1 MAVKRQARGEERRKL
16 ILHATLGLIERSGI
30 EAVTHRAV
38 GEACSVPLG
47 SVTYYFPT
55 RDGLL
60 CDALELWVAEEVE
73 RLSGLA
79 AAIEAEQLTASEGAA
94 RWGELLRGNDPHQV
108 AQFELYLHASRTPEL
123 REAAAAAFAAYESVA
138 AAALKA
144 AGLPAADAERSA
156 ALFVALADG
165 MGLRRLA
172 DPDARAAFDSALGD
186 LFAAVAG
193 GGTG

>member
-1 MAVKRQARGEERRKL
+1 MGVKRQARGEERRRL
-16 ILHATLGLIERSGI
+16 ILHATLGLIERCGI
-30 EAVTHRAV
+30 GAVTHRAV
-38 GEACSVPLG
+38 GEACDVPLG

-60 CDALELWVAEEVE
+60 CDALELWVADEVE
-73 RLSGLA
+73 RLSRLTET
-79 AAIEAEQLTASEGAA
+79 IESEGLSPSEGGA

-123 REAAAAAFAAYESVA
+123 REAAAAAFAAYERVA
-138 AAALKA
+138 AAALRA
-144 AGLPAADAERSA
+144 VGLPDEDAERSA

-172 DPDARAAFDSALGD
+172 DPEARAVFDSALAD

-193 GGTG
+193 GGAR